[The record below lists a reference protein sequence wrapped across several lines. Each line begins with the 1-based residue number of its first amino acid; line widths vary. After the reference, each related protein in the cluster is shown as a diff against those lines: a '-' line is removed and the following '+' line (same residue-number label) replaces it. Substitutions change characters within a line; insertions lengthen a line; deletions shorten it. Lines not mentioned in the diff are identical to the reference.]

1 MYRIK
6 KHPTT
11 LIFVIFI
18 LLINKT
24 IAQNTTITLTI
35 QDSVQNPITNV
46 FVEIKQNK
54 GQTFYRTTDEKGI
67 LTLNSINKNYFI
79 TTSHLGY
86 HSIVDKEISYQ
97 NQNPIITLKA
107 IHTQLEDIV
116 VSAKEDTGLST
127 KSVINRQAMEHLQ
140 PSSFAD
146 LMELLP
152 GGKAKTPNLT
162 STNRILI
169 REFGQSG
176 GQYNTSSLG
185 VQFLIDGAIVNSN
198 ADLQTSSYEAHSIE
212 GTNVASKRNTSS
224 IGVDMR
230 TIPTND
236 IESVEIIRGI
246 PSAAY
251 GDLTSGLVL
260 INRKIGKKALETR
273 LKADGFSKLF
283 YLSKGFSLS
292 PTWHINT
299 NVDLL
304 DSKSDPRNLT
314 EQYNRYGVSIRS
326 RKIFDFADQEL
337 NWYTTLDYNANIDK
351 NRIDPDVGYEK
362 VDTYRNNKHT
372 IAFFNR
378 LLHRFHDHKLF
389 KSIELKVN
397 IRQGIEDLKQR
408 KLVQFSGPTSISIAT
423 QTGVNDGY
431 YPKTTF
437 ISDFQTHGRPLDI
450 NALLK
455 TDLEF
460 STLGIKHNIEV
471 GLDYRYAKN
480 NGKGQLY
487 DVLLPPSPS
496 MTTRPRPFN
505 DIPAHQNLASFFGDK
520 MQYNLNNQSFSLYAG
535 LRASALVGMD
545 KKFSIANKVYLE
557 PRINFQWNLPKVWIA
572 SNPLKTNLTLGYGEL
587 YKQPT
592 LGMLYPNKA
601 YLDYTQLNFAH
612 IDPNVRRV
620 NYMTYVIDVTNPS
633 LLAAKNIK
641 KELRIDLEYQEHKI
655 FITYFDEKMQSGF
668 RSINNYQ
675 TYTYKRYDTSHLDIH
690 AMTQQPNLEELPYEE
705 RLNLNTR
712 SITNNGSETYKRG
725 IEFGYYSPR
734 IKSIKTKFSFTGAYF
749 NTTYKNS
756 VPVQEKPTVSL
767 NGEDYKYVGIYSNS
781 TGYKKSGLNYNLF
794 IDTYLQGIDMSI
806 SASIQGTWF
815 LNENNTFKE
824 RDPMAYFG
832 TDGIIHPFLEQDK
845 QDMHKQWL
853 VRSVSSTDNMGTK
866 YPFDVQVNLKL
877 TKKIVK
883 KLGVS
888 LFVNKLFDYYKP
900 YYFNGYKVDRST
912 MTDPYFGMELTYNF

>member
-1 MYRIK
+1 MYCIK
-6 KHPTT
+6 HYTII
-11 LIFVIFI
+11 LLFVIFN
-18 LLINKT
+18 LPINKAN
-24 IAQNTTITLTI
+24 AQNTEIKLTI
-35 QDSVQNPITNV
+35 QDSLQSPIANV
-46 FVEIKQNK
+46 FIEVQQKQ
-54 GQTFYRTTDEKGI
+54 GATLYFTTDQRGI
-67 LTLNSINKNYFI
+67 ATLSGINNNYLI
-79 TTSHLGY
+79 TTSHLSY
-86 HSIVDKEISYQ
+86 HTIVQRELSYK
-97 NQNPIITLKA
+97 NLNPIITLKA
-107 IHTQLEDIV
+107 IHTQLKDIV
-116 VSAKEDTGLST
+116 ISAKESGGLST
-127 KSVINRQAMEHLQ
+127 KSVINREAMEHLQ

-152 GGKAKTPNLT
+152 GGKTKTPNLT
-162 STNRILI
+162 SSNRILI

-185 VQFLIDGAIVNSN
+185 VQFLVDGAIINSN
-198 ADLQTSSYEAHSIE
+198 ADLQTSSYEDHTIK
-212 GTNVASKRNTSS
+212 GTYVASKRNTSS
-224 IGVDMR
+224 IGLDMR

-246 PSAAY
+246 PSASY

-260 INRKIGKKALETR
+260 INRKIGKKALEAR

-299 NVDLL
+299 NIDFLN
-304 DSKSDPRNLT
+304 SKSDPRNLT
-314 EQYNRYGVSIRS
+314 EQYNRYGISIRS
-326 RKIFDFADQEL
+326 RKIFDFADREL

-351 NRIDPDVGYEK
+351 NKIDPDVGYEK
-362 VDTYRNNKHT
+362 IDTYKNNRHT
-372 IAFFNR
+372 ILFNNR
-378 LLHRFHDHKLF
+378 LLFKFHEHKLF
-389 KSIELKVN
+389 KTIELKTN

-408 KLVQFSGPTSISIAT
+408 RLVQFSGPTSISIAT

-431 YPKTTF
+431 YPTTTF
-437 ISDFQTHGRPLDI
+437 ISDFKTHGRPLDI
-450 NALLK
+450 NASLK
-455 TDLEF
+455 ADLEF
-460 STLGIKHNIEV
+460 MTFNVKHQIETGI
-471 GLDYRYAKN
+471 DYRYSKN
-480 NGKGQLY
+480 NGKGQIY
-487 DVLLPPSPS
+487 DILLPPSPS

-505 DIPAHQNLASFFGDK
+505 DIPALQNLASFFGDK
-520 MQYNLNNQSFSLYAG
+520 MQYNLENQSFSLYAG
-535 LRASALVGMD
+535 LRASTLVGMD
-545 KKFSIANKVYLE
+545 KKYSIANKLYLE

-572 SNPLKTNLTLGYGEL
+572 SKPLQTNITLGYGEL

-612 IDPNVRRV
+612 INPNIRRV
-620 NYMTYVIDVTNPS
+620 NYMTYVIDLTNLD

-641 KELRIDLEYQEHKI
+641 KELRLDLEYQGHKI
-655 FITYFDEKMQSGF
+655 FMTYFDEKMQSGF
-668 RSINNYQ
+668 RSVNNFQ
-675 TYTYKRYDTSHLDIH
+675 TYAYKRYNTSDIDIH
-690 AMTQQPNLEELPYEE
+690 QMTQQPNLEELPYIDKLS
-705 RLNLNTR
+705 LNSR
-712 SITNNGSETYKRG
+712 SITNNGSETCKRG

-756 VPVQEKPTVSL
+756 VPVQEKPSVSL

-781 TGYKKSGLNYNLF
+781 TGYKKSGLNYNLL
-794 IDTYLQGIDMSI
+794 IDTYLQDIGMSI

-815 LNENNTFKE
+815 LNENNTYKAK
-824 RDPMAYFG
+824 DPITYFG
-832 TDGIIHPFLEQDK
+832 TDGIVHPFLEQDK
-845 QDMHKQWL
+845 QDLYKQWL
-853 VRSVSSTDNMGTK
+853 VRNVSSTDNMGTR
-866 YPFDVQVNLKL
+866 YPFDVQVNLKI